1 MKKLIGAACLILLA
15 YSCKKDA
22 GKKPETNSYL
32 HSVLSHLRDSM
43 SIEDFSQLDPTT
55 AWQTDPGK
63 GKQKIL
69 RLAFYRKRVAGDFV
83 LLRTDDE
90 GNILQGQMVHLETDG
105 QLAGNIR
112 LYSLSGH
119 PLLQSKIS
127 NGYIEVLH
135 GSNGFGKQLKAPDSR
150 TVTLEPAPPAD
161 LLPEV
166 VVIGYTSDSPPS
178 GYISLDGLLDASGA
192 LIPGGGG
199 DAGGSEGSTP
209 VGGGGGASS
218 GAGQGARTGPVYSPI
233 DPGEGSGTFSRGAG
247 LVAIPSLELEQE
259 YVNSIPIVDI
269 RKMFNCFD
277 QIPNDGASYSVQLCV
292 DVPVNG
298 NPAASSNTSGINAG
312 HSFLVITKSG
322 TGISITQSFGFY
334 PKSLSILD
342 PFSTVSSAIKNNGG
356 QEING
361 NLAMSISTEQF
372 NNLKATAIELSTKQ
386 YSLDSWNCTDYALSV
401 FNSVRNT
408 PIALD
413 PYIIRQPGIS
423 ISGAPAS
430 PGFNVII
437 ANSPQRLYE
446 KLNTMKKSGAAEA
459 SNILLDLSHNL
470 SAPDSHGECN

>member
-1 MKKLIGAACLILLA
+1 MKKLIGAACLILLI

-22 GKKPETNSYL
+22 GNAPETNSYL
-32 HSVLSHLRDSM
+32 HSLLSHLRDSL
-43 SIEDFSQLDPTT
+43 SIDDFSRLDTT
-55 AWQTDPGK
+55 KAWLTDPGK
-63 GKQKIL
+63 GKSKTL
-69 RLAFYRKRVAGDFV
+69 RLAFYRKPVTGDFV

-90 GNILQGQMVHLETDG
+90 GDILQGQVVHLETDG
-105 QLAGNIR
+105 QLSGNLR
-112 LYSLSGH
+112 LYSLSGR
-119 PLLQSKIS
+119 PLLESKIS
-127 NGYIEVLH
+127 NGYIEVLRS
-135 GSNGFGKQLKAPDSR
+135 SNGFGKQLKMPDSR

-166 VVIGYTSDSPPS
+166 VVIGYTSDSSPS
-178 GYISLDGLLDASGA
+178 SYISLDGLLDASGA
-192 LIPGGGG
+192 LIQNSGG
-199 DAGGSEGSTP
+199 DAGGSGGSTP
-209 VGGGGGASS
+209 VGGGGGAGS
-218 GAGQGARTGPVYSPI
+218 GAGQGAHTEPIYSPI
-233 DPGEGSGTFSRGAG
+233 DPAEASGTFSRGAG
-247 LVAIPSLELEQE
+247 LVVVPGLELEHE

-277 QIPNDGASYSVQLCV
+277 LISNDGASYSVQLCV

-361 NLAMSISTEQF
+361 SLAMSISPEQF

-413 PYIIRQPGIS
+413 PYVIRQPGIN

-430 PGFNVII
+430 PGFNVTI

-446 KLNTMKKSGAAEA
+446 KLNTMKKSGAGEA
-459 SNILLDLSHNL
+459 SNILLDLSHDL